1 MTDDENTPSFLVGT
15 ALHEL
20 ASEAETVLLIAE
32 ALEDRA
38 TGIASNAHPQRLR
51 ETAALV
57 KSSALQLGMAAANL
71 VGTAER
77 LRLVAEFAEVTDPSG
92 GELPS

>member
-1 MTDDENTPSFLVGT
+1 MTDDESTPRFLVGT

-20 ASEAETVLLIAE
+20 ASEAETLLLIAE
-32 ALEDRA
+32 AVEDRA
-38 TGIASNAHPQRLR
+38 TGIASNAQPQKLR
-51 ETAALV
+51 EMAALV
-57 KSSALQLGMAAANL
+57 KSSALQLGLAAANL

-77 LRLVAEFAEVTDPSG
+77 LRLIAELVDVDHGS

>member
-1 MTDDENTPSFLVGT
+1 MTDENTPRFLVGT

-20 ASEAETVLLIAE
+20 AVEAETLLLLAE
-32 ALEDRA
+32 AVEDRA
-38 TGIASNAHPQRLR
+38 TGIPNNAHPQKLR
-51 ETAALV
+51 EVAALV

-77 LRLVAEFAEVTDPSG
+77 LRLIAEFVDVDEAGS